1 MNIMTLRN
9 AAFGGLALLLAACGQ
24 GPEATGFITENLP
37 PPDGAAIEDGDV
49 PRDDA
54 GRPFQYGLL
63 GETLPAFSVSM
74 PDGAEITDQ
83 DIRGQWMIVDFWGL
97 W

>member
-37 PPDGAAIEDGDV
+37 PPEGAEIEEGDV

-54 GRPFQYGLL
+54 GRPFRMACWGKRFRHSLL
-63 GETLPAFSVSM
+63 PCRMVQRSPIRIFAVS
-74 PDGAEITDQ
+74 G
-83 DIRGQWMIVDFWGL
+83 
-97 W
+97 

>member
-37 PPDGAAIEDGDV
+37 PPDGAATKPHGTK
-49 PRDDA
+49 
-54 GRPFQYGLL
+54 GGLKTSPFRSYFQ
-63 GETLPAFSVSM
+63 SV
-74 PDGAEITDQ
+74 PDGTFPVCASDTPSP
-83 DIRGQWMIVDFWGL
+83 GS
-97 W
+97 